1 MSSDHS
7 EDDLRL
13 RYLDWCSTQV
23 ARRFLELSHDEVW
36 LRSHFAASLPPR
48 SDDPPQSGTPAT
60 AVERIPGYLDV
71 VRRTALLL
79 ARELELPTFDHW
91 KESYLANP
99 EAFERDMLG
108 METGKEGAGKRE

>member
-1 MSSDHS
+1 MAQDSS

-48 SDDPPQSGTPAT
+48 PEAESSQSRGSPAT
-60 AVERIPGYLDV
+60 AVERIPGYLDL
-71 VRRTALLL
+71 VRKTALLL
-79 ARELELPTFDHW
+79 ARELNLPAYDEW
-91 KESYLANP
+91 KDAYLEDPA
-99 EAFERDMLG
+99 AFSKDIL
-108 METGKEGAGKRE
+108 AG